1 MLPKRHLRG
10 PRGWLVCP
18 RHHPRGTQEEVMM
31 AMMKIGSQGDN
42 QEQTSKRKQVVMAM
56 MKIGSQGD
64 NQEQTSKRKRKMG
77 PSKRT

>member
-1 MLPKRHLRG
+1 
-10 PRGWLVCP
+10 
-18 RHHPRGTQEEVMM
+18 MM